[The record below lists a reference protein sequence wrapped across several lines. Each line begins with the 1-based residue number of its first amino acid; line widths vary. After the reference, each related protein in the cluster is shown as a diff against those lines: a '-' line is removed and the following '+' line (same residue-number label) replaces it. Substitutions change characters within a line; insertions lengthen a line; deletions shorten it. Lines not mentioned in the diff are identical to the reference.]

1 MIVYLASSSGSLLLH
16 SSEVGRTLV
25 GGEGACKRGEGR
37 GGGVQ
42 ERGGEGRGHARE
54 GRGGEGACKR
64 GGGEGRGQGERGAEG
79 SGSG

>member
-25 GGEGACKRGEGR
+25 GREGACKRGEGREGGVQERGGEGR

-42 ERGGEGRGHARE
+42 ERGGEGRG
-54 GRGGEGACKR
+54 
-64 GGGEGRGQGERGAEG
+64 QGERGVEGRG
-79 SGSG
+79 SG